1 VPDDEAAIPVHSPV
15 TETDPPMRSFRL
27 RVSTLLATILA
38 AAVLAEAGAG
48 SPTVPTC
55 AAPAGGWNA
64 SNGAQVTPARE
75 SRLVVLVDRYR
86 RQNGLHA
93 AKLGKPGHGMVLV
106 APSRCGPTS
115 TMRAWR
121 ASPRARRVLLSRG
134 LVVRFVRP
142 DAPSVGVTPAIPPV
156 ELPPLDPPPAPLP
169 PPVGP
174 PPTVVGVP
182 YTCTGPVD
190 NVRVVGSGESITA
203 LVNLAE
209 GCTGTISVDLTVTP
223 GGGDGVKV
231 QAGAHDLVV
240 GPSRV
245 TCQPGV
251 PAGSHQDGVQVQGGS
266 NVTFKGLV
274 VSCPSSPGAAAFY
287 IDGKDFPGISN
298 VTCDGCDL
306 THMVRGALFTAPAP
320 GSGVRNS
327 RIHQGTETTHAYYE
341 IVGSGAM
348 NENNMLV
355 PRA

>member
-1 VPDDEAAIPVHSPV
+1 
-15 TETDPPMRSFRL
+15 M
-27 RVSTLLATILA
+27 
-38 AAVLAEAGAG
+38 
-48 SPTVPTC
+48 
-55 AAPAGGWNA
+55 
-64 SNGAQVTPARE
+64 
-75 SRLVVLVDRYR
+75 
-86 RQNGLHA
+86 
-93 AKLGKPGHGMVLV
+93 
-106 APSRCGPTS
+106 
-115 TMRAWR
+115 
-121 ASPRARRVLLSRG
+121 
-134 LVVRFVRP
+134 
-142 DAPSVGVTPAIPPV
+142 
-156 ELPPLDPPPAPLP
+156 
-169 PPVGP
+169 
-174 PPTVVGVP
+174 GVP

-190 NVRVVGSGESITA
+190 NVRVVGSGESTTA

-251 PAGSHQDGVQVQGGS
+251 SASSHQDGVQVQGGS
-266 NVTFKGLV
+266 NVTFNGLV

-306 THMVRGALFTAPAP
+306 THLVMGALFTAPAP

-327 RIHQGTETTHAYYE
+327 RIHQGTTTNAYYE
-341 IVGSGAM
+341 IVGSGAI
-348 NENNMLV
+348 NENNTLV

>member
-1 VPDDEAAIPVHSPV
+1 MPSLRLPVS
-15 TETDPPMRSFRL
+15 M
-27 RVSTLLATILA
+27 LLATVLA

-48 SPTVPTC
+48 SPTAPTC
-55 AAPAGGWNA
+55 TAPAGGWRA
-64 SNGAQVTPARE
+64 SSGVQVTPAKA
-75 SRLVVLVDRYR
+75 SRLVALVDRYR
-86 RQNGLHA
+86 RLNGLRS
-93 AKLGKPGHGMVLV
+93 AKLGKPGRGAVLV
-106 APSRCGPTS
+106 APSRCSPAS

-121 ASPRARRVLLSRG
+121 ASPRVRRVLLSRG

-142 DAPSVGVTPAIPPV
+142 VAPRVVPPV
-156 ELPPLDPPPAPLP
+156 EPPPPP

-182 YTCTGPVD
+182 YTCTGPVE
-190 NVRVVGSGESITA
+190 NVRVVGSGESNTG
-203 LVNLAE
+203 LVNLAA
-209 GCTGTISVDLTVTP
+209 GCTGTISFDVTVTP

-306 THMVRGALFTAPAP
+306 THMVMGALFTAPAP

-327 RIHQGTETTHAYYE
+327 RIHQGTQTTNAYYE
-341 IVGSGAM
+341 IVGSGAID
-348 NENNMLV
+348 ENNTLI

>member
-1 VPDDEAAIPVHSPV
+1 MP
-15 TETDPPMRSFRL
+15 SFRL
-27 RVSTLLATILA
+27 PVSILLATILA
-38 AAVLAEAGAG
+38 AALLAEAGAG
-48 SPTVPTC
+48 SPAVPTC
-55 AAPAGGWNA
+55 TAPAGGWRA
-64 SNGAQVTPARE
+64 SDGPQVTPARA

-86 RQNGLHA
+86 RLNDLHA
-93 AKLGKPGHGMVLV
+93 ATLGKPGRGTVLV
-106 APSRCGPTS
+106 APSRCSPAS

-121 ASPRARRVLLSRG
+121 ASPRVRRVLLSRG

-142 DAPSVGVTPAIPPV
+142 AAPV
-156 ELPPLDPPPAPLP
+156 ERPPLNPPPPPPPLP
-169 PPVGP
+169 PPVST

-182 YTCTGPVD
+182 YTCKGPVD
-190 NVRVVGSGESITA
+190 NVRVVGSGESNVA
-203 LVNLAE
+203 LVNLAA
-209 GCTGTISVDLTVTP
+209 GCTGTISLDVTVTP

-245 TCQPGV
+245 ICQPGV

-266 NVTFKGLV
+266 NVTFQGLV

-306 THMVRGALFTAPAP
+306 THRVMGALFTAPAP

-327 RIHQGTETTHAYYE
+327 RIHQGTETTNAYYE
-341 IVGSGAM
+341 ITGPGAID
-348 NENNMLV
+348 ENNTLV

>member
-1 VPDDEAAIPVHSPV
+1 MP
-15 TETDPPMRSFRL
+15 SFRL
-27 RVSTLLATILA
+27 RLSILLATILA

-55 AAPAGGWNA
+55 AAPTGGWKA
-64 SNGAQVTPARE
+64 SNGAKVTPASE

-93 AKLGKPGHGMVLV
+93 VKRGKPGHGTALV
-106 APSRCGPTS
+106 APSRCSPTS

-121 ASPRARRVLLSRG
+121 ASPRVRRVLLSRG

-142 DAPSVGVTPAIPPV
+142 AASPV
-156 ELPPLDPPPAPLP
+156 ERPPLGPPSPPMP

-190 NVRVVGSGESITA
+190 NVRVVGTGTADTA
-203 LVNLAE
+203 LVNLAA
-209 GCTGTISVDLTVTP
+209 GCTGTISLDVTVTAP

-231 QAGAHDLVV
+231 QDGAHDLVV
-240 GPSRV
+240 GPSSV
-245 TCQPGV
+245 TCEPGL
-251 PAGSHQDGVQVQGGS
+251 SSKMHQDGVQVQGGS
-266 NVTFKGLV
+266 NVTFEGLV

-306 THMVRGALFTAPAP
+306 THMVMGALFTAPAP

-327 RIHQGTETTHAYYE
+327 RIHQGTTTNAYYE
-341 IVGSGAM
+341 IVGSGAI
-348 NENNMLV
+348 NENNTLV
-355 PRA
+355 PRT

>member
-1 VPDDEAAIPVHSPV
+1 MP
-15 TETDPPMRSFRL
+15 SFRL
-27 RVSTLLATILA
+27 LASTWLAAILV

-55 AAPAGGWNA
+55 APPAGGWKA
-64 SNGAQVTPARE
+64 SNGAQVTPAGE
-75 SRLVVLVDRYR
+75 SRLVVLLDRYR
-86 RQNGLHA
+86 RQNGLRA
-93 AKLGKPGHGMVLV
+93 AKLGQPGRGMVLV
-106 APSRCGPTS
+106 APSRCSATS

-121 ASPRARRVLLSRG
+121 GSPRMRHVLLSRG

-142 DAPSVGVTPAIPPV
+142 AAASVGVTSV
-156 ELPPLDPPPAPLP
+156 ELPPPPLLPSPPP
-169 PPVGP
+169 PPVRP

-182 YTCTGPVD
+182 YTCTGAVD
-190 NVRVVGSGESITA
+190 NVRVVGSGESISA
-203 LVNLAE
+203 LVNLAD

-240 GPSRV
+240 GPSHV

-266 NVTFKGLV
+266 NVTFQGLV
-274 VSCPSSPGAAAFY
+274 VSCPNSPGAAAFY

-327 RIHQGTETTHAYYE
+327 RIHQGTETTPAYYE
-341 IVGSGAM
+341 IVGSGAI
-348 NENNMLV
+348 NENNTLV

>member
-1 VPDDEAAIPVHSPV
+1 
-15 TETDPPMRSFRL
+15 M
-27 RVSTLLATILA
+27 
-38 AAVLAEAGAG
+38 
-48 SPTVPTC
+48 
-55 AAPAGGWNA
+55 
-64 SNGAQVTPARE
+64 
-75 SRLVVLVDRYR
+75 
-86 RQNGLHA
+86 
-93 AKLGKPGHGMVLV
+93 
-106 APSRCGPTS
+106 
-115 TMRAWR
+115 
-121 ASPRARRVLLSRG
+121 
-134 LVVRFVRP
+134 
-142 DAPSVGVTPAIPPV
+142 
-156 ELPPLDPPPAPLP
+156 
-169 PPVGP
+169 
-174 PPTVVGVP
+174 GVP

-190 NVRVVGSGESITA
+190 NVRVVGSGESNTA
-203 LVNLAE
+203 LVNLEA

-306 THMVRGALFTAPAP
+306 THLVMGALFTAPAP

-327 RIHQGTETTHAYYE
+327 RIHQGTTTNAYYE
-341 IVGSGAM
+341 IVGSGAI
-348 NENNMLV
+348 NENNTLA

>member
-1 VPDDEAAIPVHSPV
+1 
-15 TETDPPMRSFRL
+15 M
-27 RVSTLLATILA
+27 
-38 AAVLAEAGAG
+38 
-48 SPTVPTC
+48 
-55 AAPAGGWNA
+55 
-64 SNGAQVTPARE
+64 
-75 SRLVVLVDRYR
+75 
-86 RQNGLHA
+86 
-93 AKLGKPGHGMVLV
+93 
-106 APSRCGPTS
+106 
-115 TMRAWR
+115 
-121 ASPRARRVLLSRG
+121 
-134 LVVRFVRP
+134 
-142 DAPSVGVTPAIPPV
+142 
-156 ELPPLDPPPAPLP
+156 
-169 PPVGP
+169 
-174 PPTVVGVP
+174 GVP

-190 NVRVVGSGESITA
+190 NVRVVGSGESNTA

-251 PAGSHQDGVQVQGGS
+251 PASSHQDGVQVQGGS

-306 THMVRGALFTAPAP
+306 THLVMGALFTAPAP

-327 RIHQGTETTHAYYE
+327 RIHQGTTTNAYYE
-341 IVGSGAM
+341 IVGSGAI
-348 NENNMLV
+348 NENNTLV

>member
-1 VPDDEAAIPVHSPV
+1 VPDDESAIPRPLPV
-15 TETDPPMRSFRL
+15 TETGPLMRSFRL
-27 RVSTLLATILA
+27 RVLILLATILA

-48 SPTVPTC
+48 SPTLPAC
-55 AAPAGGWNA
+55 AAPAGGWKA
-64 SNGAQVTPARE
+64 SKGVQVTRARG

-93 AKLGKPGHGMVLV
+93 AKRGKPGHGAVLV
-106 APSRCGPTS
+106 APSRCGPAS

-121 ASPRARRVLLSRG
+121 ASPRVRRVLLSRG

-142 DAPSVGVTPAIPPV
+142 AVERRPPPPPRPPVTPPPV
-156 ELPPLDPPPAPLP
+156 APP

-190 NVRVVGSGESITA
+190 NVRVVGTGTANTA
-203 LVNLAE
+203 LVNLAA
-209 GCTGTISVDLTVTP
+209 GCTGTISLDVTVTAP

-231 QAGAHDLVV
+231 QSGAHDLIV
-240 GPSRV
+240 GPSSV
-245 TCQPGV
+245 TCEPGL
-251 PAGSHQDGVQVQGGS
+251 SDKEHQDGVQVQGGS

-306 THMVRGALFTAPAP
+306 THRVMGALFTAPAP

-327 RIHQGTETTHAYYE
+327 RIHQGTTTNAYYE
-341 IVGSGAM
+341 IVGSGAI
-348 NENNMLV
+348 NENNTLV

>member
-1 VPDDEAAIPVHSPV
+1 MP
-15 TETDPPMRSFRL
+15 SFRL
-27 RVSTLLATILA
+27 RVSIVLASILVV
-38 AAVLAEAGAG
+38 AVLVEAGAG

-55 AAPAGGWNA
+55 TAPAGGWKA
-64 SNGAQVTPARE
+64 SNGTQVTPARE
-75 SRLVVLVDRYR
+75 SRLVVLVNRYR

-93 AKLGKPGHGMVLV
+93 AKRAKPGRGTVLV
-106 APSRCGPTS
+106 APSQCSPES

-121 ASPRARRVLLSRG
+121 ASPRVRRVLLSRG
-134 LVVRFVRP
+134 LVVRFLRP
-142 DAPSVGVTPAIPPV
+142 AVLSVERPPLNP
-156 ELPPLDPPPAPLP
+156 LPPALP

-190 NVRVVGSGESITA
+190 NVRVVGTGTADTA
-203 LVNLAE
+203 LVNLAA
-209 GCTGTISVDLTVTP
+209 GCTGTISLDVTVTAP

-240 GPSRV
+240 GASRV
-245 TCQPGV
+245 TCQPGL
-251 PAGSHQDGVQVQGGS
+251 SNKEHQDGVQVQGGT
-266 NVTFKGLV
+266 NVTFEGLV

-306 THMVRGALFTAPAP
+306 THMVTGALFTAPAP

-327 RIHQGTETTHAYYE
+327 RIHQGTTTNTYYA
-341 IVGSGAM
+341 IVGPGAI
-348 NENNMLV
+348 NENNTLV

>member
-1 VPDDEAAIPVHSPV
+1 MP
-15 TETDPPMRSFRL
+15 SFRL
-27 RVSTLLATILA
+27 RVATVLATILA

-55 AAPAGGWNA
+55 AAPAGGWKA

-86 RQNGLHA
+86 RQNGLRA
-93 AKLGKPGHGMVLV
+93 AKRGKPGHGTVLV
-106 APSRCGPTS
+106 APSRCSPTS

-121 ASPRARRVLLSRG
+121 ASPRVRRVLLSRG
-134 LVVRFVRP
+134 LVVRFLRP
-142 DAPSVGVTPAIPPV
+142 AAPPV
-156 ELPPLDPPPAPLP
+156 ERPPLDPPPPPLP
-169 PPVGP
+169 PPVAP

-209 GCTGTISVDLTVTP
+209 GCTGTISVELTVTP

-306 THMVRGALFTAPAP
+306 THMVMGALFTAPAP

-327 RIHQGTETTHAYYE
+327 RIRQGTTTNAYYE
-341 IVGSGAM
+341 IVGSGAI
-348 NENNMLV
+348 NENNTLV

>member
-1 VPDDEAAIPVHSPV
+1 MP
-15 TETDPPMRSFRL
+15 SFGL
-27 RVSTLLATILA
+27 RVSTLFATILA
-38 AAVLAEAGAG
+38 VAVLAEAGAG

-55 AAPAGGWNA
+55 AAPAGGWKA
-64 SNGAQVTPARE
+64 SNGARVTRREGVATGRAGGSLSAAERLARGQA
-75 SRLVVLVDRYR
+75 
-86 RQNGLHA
+86 RQA
-93 AKLGKPGHGMVLV
+93 
-106 APSRCGPTS
+106 
-115 TMRAWR
+115 
-121 ASPRARRVLLSRG
+121 RARRGAGSAEPVQSCEHDARVARVAARAARAPVSRPRRA
-134 LVVRFVRP
+134 LR
-142 DAPSVGVTPAIPPV
+142 APSCDAVGARR
-156 ELPPLDPPPAPLP
+156 ESEPPPP

-190 NVRVVGSGESITA
+190 NVRVVGSGESVTA
-203 LVNLAE
+203 LVNLAA

-245 TCQPGV
+245 ICQPGV

-306 THMVRGALFTAPAP
+306 THMVMGALFTAPAP

-327 RIHQGTETTHAYYE
+327 RIHQGTTTHAYYE
-341 IVGSGAM
+341 IMGSGAI
-348 NENNMLV
+348 NENNTLV

>member
-1 VPDDEAAIPVHSPV
+1 MRFLRPAA
-15 TETDPPMRSFRL
+15 
-27 RVSTLLATILA
+27 
-38 AAVLAEAGAG
+38 
-48 SPTVPTC
+48 
-55 AAPAGGWNA
+55 
-64 SNGAQVTPARE
+64 TP
-75 SRLVVLVDRYR
+75 
-86 RQNGLHA
+86 
-93 AKLGKPGHGMVLV
+93 
-106 APSRCGPTS
+106 
-115 TMRAWR
+115 
-121 ASPRARRVLLSRG
+121 
-134 LVVRFVRP
+134 VVR
-142 DAPSVGVTPAIPPV
+142 
-156 ELPPLDPPPAPLP
+156 PPLNPPPPP
-169 PPVGP
+169 SPPVGTP
-174 PPTVVGVP
+174 TTVVGVP

-190 NVRVVGSGESITA
+190 NVRVVGSGESTTA
-203 LVNLAE
+203 LVNLEA

-287 IDGKDFPGISN
+287 VDGKDFPGISN

-306 THMVRGALFTAPAP
+306 THLVMGALFTAPAP

-327 RIHQGTETTHAYYE
+327 RIHQGTTTSAYYE
-341 IVGSGAM
+341 IVGSGAI
-348 NENNMLV
+348 NENNTLV